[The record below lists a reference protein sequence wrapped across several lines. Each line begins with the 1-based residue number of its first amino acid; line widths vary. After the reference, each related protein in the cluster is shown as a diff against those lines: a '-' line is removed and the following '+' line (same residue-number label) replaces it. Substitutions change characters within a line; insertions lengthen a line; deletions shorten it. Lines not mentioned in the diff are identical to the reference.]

1 MRFASP
7 SDIEPLDKLYEWLS
21 GVNPRLT
28 NEPSAFVMELGGL
41 TLSLLRLS
49 EGIRCTGYLGCDS
62 GNSACVERALRIA
75 AYSIGT
81 YEGGIAV
88 DPSNKQLCLIRL
100 IDGETEQDRVV
111 AVLEDL
117 ANQTDVWKQL
127 ISTAEG
133 GSRGI
138 RRPVSPA
145 LSSREAHFVAKTEL
159 GITRKDLHL

>member
-7 SDIEPLDKLYEWLS
+7 SDIEPLDKLYQWLS

-41 TLSLLRLS
+41 TLSLSRLS
-49 EGIRCTGYLGCDS
+49 EGILCTGYLGCDL

-100 IDGETEQDRVV
+100 IDGEAELDRVA

-127 ISTAEG
+127 IGTVEG
-133 GSRGI
+133 GLRGI
-138 RRPVSPA
+138 SHPVSSA
-145 LSSREAHFVAKTEL
+145 QLSREAHFVAKTES
-159 GITRKDLHL
+159 GNIRKDLQL